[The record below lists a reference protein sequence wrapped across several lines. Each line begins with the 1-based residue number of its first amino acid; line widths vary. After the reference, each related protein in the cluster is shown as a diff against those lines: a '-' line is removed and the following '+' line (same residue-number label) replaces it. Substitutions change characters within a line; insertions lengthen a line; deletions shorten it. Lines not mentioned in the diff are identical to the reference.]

1 MSLLDKIR
9 GKLRENEDTA
19 LIRRAEHDL
28 DDLNPRELK
37 RLQRI
42 LEAREARQAEATLKL
57 TELQTQDTMFSLR
70 SHNREALIEQYLA
83 QMEELNLKT
92 PGGLRSAKAEP
103 GEDVELVDI
112 AWRRFCDRRRGG
124 GGRLG

>member
-1 MSLLDKIR
+1 MGLLDKIR
-9 GKLRENEDTA
+9 GKLRENEETA

-28 DDLNPRELK
+28 DDLNPRELR
-37 RLQRI
+37 RLARI
-42 LEAREARQAEATLKL
+42 LETRQAQADLRL

-70 SHNREALIEQYLA
+70 SHNREALVEQYLA
-83 QMEELNLKT
+83 QMEALNLKT
-92 PGGLRSAKAEP
+92 PGGLRSARAEP
-103 GEDVELVDI
+103 GEDPELVDI

>member
-1 MSLLDKIR
+1 MGLLDKIR
-9 GKLRENEDTA
+9 GKLAEHEENA
-19 LIRRAEHDL
+19 LIRRAEKDL

-37 RLQRI
+37 RLARI
-42 LEAREARQAEATLKL
+42 LETRQQQADLRL

-70 SHNREALIEQYLA
+70 SHNREALVEQYLA
-83 QMEELNLKT
+83 AMEALNLKT
-92 PGGLRSAKAEP
+92 PGGLRSVKAEP
-103 GEDVELVDI
+103 GEDPELVDI

>member
-42 LEAREARQAEATLKL
+42 LETREARQAEATLKL
-57 TELQTQDTMFSLR
+57 TELQTQDIMYNLR
-70 SHNREALIEQYLA
+70 GHTREALVEQYLA
-83 QMEELNLKT
+83 QMEALNLKT

-112 AWRRFCDRRRGG
+112 AWRRFCDRRRAG

>member
-57 TELQTQDTMFSLR
+57 TELQTQDIMYNLR
-70 SHNREALIEQYLA
+70 GHTREALVEQYLA
-83 QMEELNLKT
+83 QMEALNLKT